1 MVIVDK
7 ETGWQY
13 KPLKKCYRD
22 GGKLY
27 VYDSSLSE
35 FAGLGFEY
43 GYSVARPD
51 ALVMWEAQFG
61 DFVNGA
67 QSIIDEFISSG
78 EQKGYF
84 TDKQGTKVGEI
95 YDFKLNELP
104 ALTKILTLASPQGI
118 ADLLSGEGIRFSD
131 FEMSYTTNAKLTT
144 IHEIYAI
151 GPAISILIDGYVE
164 SGKLVSLD
172 GTLVPATTINKV
184 IGSIPII
191 GNILVGEKVG
201 DGVFGVSFKIK
212 GHPKK
217 LKTTVNPIKTLTPR
231 FITRTLEKI
240 KTNLENYSYVNEVNY
255 DQPLLELLD
264 ENIKKITYWM
274 LFASLIFV
282 LVAVLLI
289 NSSIRLS
296 IYSKRLIIKTMQLVG
311 ATKSFIRKPFIKTN
325 ILMSFIGSIMALLA
339 LSGVIYEMN
348 KRFPE
353 LQILNNPL
361 EPALIFVSVF
371 FLGLGITLI
380 STLFAMQRYLNLK
393 SDAVY

>member
-1 MVIVDK
+1 MTVYIKDSAK
-7 ETGWQY
+7 EI
-13 KPLKKCYRD
+13 
-22 GGKLY
+22 
-27 VYDSSLSE
+27 E
-35 FAGLGFEY
+35 
-43 GYSVARPD
+43 
-51 ALVMWEAQFG
+51 
-61 DFVNGA
+61 
-67 QSIIDEFISSG
+67 I
-78 EQKGYF
+78 
-84 TDKQGTKVGEI
+84 KQ
-95 YDFKLNELP
+95 L
-104 ALTKILTLASPQGI
+104 Q
-118 ADLLSGEGIRFSD
+118 
-131 FEMSYTTNAKLTT
+131 
-144 IHEIYAI
+144 
-151 GPAISILIDGYVE
+151 
-164 SGKLVSLD
+164 
-172 GTLVPATTINKV
+172 
-184 IGSIPII
+184 
-191 GNILVGEKVG
+191 
-201 DGVFGVSFKIK
+201 
-212 GHPKK
+212 
-217 LKTTVNPIKTLTPR
+217 KTLSLEVATKKAI
-231 FITRTLEKI
+231 FITKEEASAVHANEIGEDFMEFLGYNPLLNSIDVYFKAAYVTPSLIEKI

>member
-1 MVIVDK
+1 
-7 ETGWQY
+7 
-13 KPLKKCYRD
+13 
-22 GGKLY
+22 
-27 VYDSSLSE
+27 
-35 FAGLGFEY
+35 
-43 GYSVARPD
+43 
-51 ALVMWEAQFG
+51 
-61 DFVNGA
+61 
-67 QSIIDEFISSG
+67 
-78 EQKGYF
+78 
-84 TDKQGTKVGEI
+84 
-95 YDFKLNELP
+95 
-104 ALTKILTLASPQGI
+104 
-118 ADLLSGEGIRFSD
+118 
-131 FEMSYTTNAKLTT
+131 
-144 IHEIYAI
+144 
-151 GPAISILIDGYVE
+151 
-164 SGKLVSLD
+164 
-172 GTLVPATTINKV
+172 
-184 IGSIPII
+184 
-191 GNILVGEKVG
+191 
-201 DGVFGVSFKIK
+201 
-212 GHPKK
+212 
-217 LKTTVNPIKTLTPR
+217 
-231 FITRTLEKI
+231 
-240 KTNLENYSYVNEVNY
+240 
-255 DQPLLELLD
+255 
-264 ENIKKITYWM
+264 M